1 MDIWTIRRVLEWTAS
16 DLSKRGV
23 ASARLDAEVL
33 LAHALGTDRLGLFLD
48 IDRPLDPDERAVYR
62 RLVETRR
69 QRVPVAHITGERE
82 FWSLPI
88 VVDPHVLVPRPDT
101 EVVVE
106 EALAVVPAGSPQ
118 VAVDVGTGSGC
129 IALAVASERP
139 DLRVLALDIDRRAA
153 LVAAGNAKAL
163 GLDSRVA
170 VAVGDLLAPVA
181 GPVGLVVANLP
192 YIPSGRI
199 DGLEPEVSRW
209 EPRLALDGGQDG
221 LAVFRR
227 LVPQAADVVVP
238 GGWLVLEVADAEQ
251 ARQVEA
257 MLDPA
262 FELVRVRRDYGHEA
276 RAVVARRV
284 VP

>member
-1 MDIWTIRRVLEWTAS
+1 MDVWTIRRVLEWTAS

-23 ASARLDAEVL
+23 ESARLDAEVL

-48 IDRPLDPDERAVYR
+48 LDRPLDPDERAVYR

-88 VVDPHVLVPRPDT
+88 AIDPHVLVPRPDT

-129 IALAVASERP
+129 IALAVTSERP

-257 MLDPA
+257 MLGPA
-262 FELVRVRRDYGHEA
+262 FALVRVRRDYGHEA